1 MAAFTAHAAILAL
14 VAMSFAEPAQ
24 PPEVAAAA
32 LPEDAAPPAIERVRL
47 REDGNDRLT
56 VPVTIDGSG
65 PYDFL
70 IDTGAQGTILSNRLT
85 GALGMIPSGSATI
98 VSTAGRARVETVRID
113 SLVFANKDIAGL
125 TTPVLD
131 HGHLGADGIL
141 GLDALQGL
149 RVLIDFRAGRM
160 DVVDTGEQA
169 PRSGYDIVVRAHE
182 RRGQMIIADALI
194 DGVET
199 AVIIDT
205 GAQFSL
211 GNLALLEA
219 LQAHE
224 RETVSGTDVLGLNYD
239 GRIARVAALR
249 LGSLQLADLPVA
261 FADSPALDELGFAD
275 RPAMLLGIGNLRR
288 LDRLAIDFRHRQVL
302 FDLPDGVAPQG
313 PSVRRA
319 RATRL
324 DKET

>member
-1 MAAFTAHAAILAL
+1 MAAGTAHAAILAL
-14 VAMSFAEPAQ
+14 VAMSFAEPAKS
-24 PPEVAAAA
+24 PNGGEAPMA
-32 LPEDAAPPAIERVRL
+32 EDAIPPAIEHVLL
-47 REDGNDRLT
+47 RDDGNDRVT
-56 VPVTIDGSG
+56 VPVTVDGSG

-85 GALGMIPSGSATI
+85 GALGMVPSGSATI
-98 VSTAGRARVETVRID
+98 ISTAGRARVETVQID
-113 SLVFANKDIAGL
+113 SLVFANKHIAGL

-131 HGHLGADGIL
+131 DDNLGADGIL

-160 DVVDTGEQA
+160 DVVDTGERA
-169 PRSGYDIVVRAHE
+169 PRSGYDVVVRAHE
-182 RRGQMIIADALI
+182 RRGQMIIADAVI

-211 GNLALLEA
+211 GNQALLEA
-219 LQAHE
+219 LRAHE

-239 GRIARVAALR
+239 GRVARVGALR
-249 LGSLQLADLPVA
+249 LGSLQLTNLPVA

-302 FDLPDGVAPQG
+302 FDLPDDLLPRG
-313 PSVRRA
+313 PSVRRT

-324 DKET
+324 RGKT

>member
-14 VAMSFAEPAQ
+14 VAMSFAKPAQ

-85 GALGMIPSGSATI
+85 GALGMIPSGSAMI

-149 RVLIDFRAGRM
+149 RVLIDFLVEKIGRNPPWQ
-160 DVVDTGEQA
+160 T
-169 PRSGYDIVVRAHE
+169 
-182 RRGQMIIADALI
+182 
-194 DGVET
+194 
-199 AVIIDT
+199 
-205 GAQFSL
+205 
-211 GNLALLEA
+211 
-219 LQAHE
+219 
-224 RETVSGTDVLGLNYD
+224 
-239 GRIARVAALR
+239 
-249 LGSLQLADLPVA
+249 
-261 FADSPALDELGFAD
+261 
-275 RPAMLLGIGNLRR
+275 
-288 LDRLAIDFRHRQVL
+288 
-302 FDLPDGVAPQG
+302 
-313 PSVRRA
+313 
-319 RATRL
+319 
-324 DKET
+324 